1 MIIRM
6 LIFFPVEDVECA
18 VHALKFNKAAGP
30 DLSSAEHLQCA
41 GGRLTVLLTKLF
53 NCYLVHGYVRDGFGT
68 SFIVPLLKGDINK
81 LSIFEG
87 YRTVL
92 LISVILKI
100 FEICLLSVLTRLIV
114 TDD

>member
-1 MIIRM
+1 M
-6 LIFFPVEDVECA
+6 
-18 VHALKFNKAAGP
+18 
-30 DLSSAEHLQCA
+30 
-41 GGRLTVLLTKLF
+41 
-53 NCYLVHGYVRDGFGT
+53 HGYVRDGFGT

-87 YRTVL
+87 YRPVL

-114 TDD
+114 TDDLQFGFTSEKRCQKALLAMSTVLDYFNKMGSNVYIAGLDKLIGLTLSKRL